1 MESRKSVL
9 FYVKRPMEGKIM
21 KKLLIAAL
29 VVAAALTFARGRGDL
44 ESASEDLEERL
55 RKSEVCASIFGIDAP
70 ESFV

>member
-1 MESRKSVL
+1 
-9 FYVKRPMEGKIM
+9 M

-44 ESASEDLEERL
+44 ESASEDLEERV
-55 RKSEVCASIFGIDAP
+55 KNSEVCAAIFGMDDP